1 MVITGRNLNQK
12 IKPQYIHREDEL
24 IIVTASGTGS
34 SIYQENPLFVNP
46 ARCVG

>member
-24 IIVTASGTGS
+24 IVTASGTGS

-46 ARCVG
+46 ALCVG